1 MAIFSCQ
8 DKYVVEILKK
18 FGFTEV
24 KTASTPWNSK
34 AFCRLKDE
42 DVKKRMFNLYKI
54 PVNPMVST
62 SSSLLKGFF
71 SLDRSLQQ
79 EWLQNS
85 SIEVS
90 SSCFTLLWTSAL
102 DSESTIGLW
111 GKSKEK
117 CSLVMGKA
125 VVRMELKLLWKHV
138 RITIAQT
145 RFESV
150 SKHSNDLLLA
160 RVLLVLPT
168 TVSAATTT
176 TATIKTV
183 DDITLAQALEEMEST
198 KPKKKGVVIQEL
210 GESTTTISSQQSEG
224 KDEEEVAI
232 DAIPLAV
239 KSPSIVGWKIY
250 KEGRKNYYQI
260 MRADGKSQMYMI
272 FSQMLKVFGQDKIL
286 EDFCT
291 RSNRPFSCAVLQNV
305 AHCQHMESEA
315 PETDNG
321 HTFAGASIA
330 PHFW

>member
-71 SLDRSLQQ
+71 R
-79 EWLQNS
+79 
-85 SIEVS
+85 
-90 SSCFTLLWTSAL
+90 
-102 DSESTIGLW
+102 
-111 GKSKEK
+111 
-117 CSLVMGKA
+117 
-125 VVRMELKLLWKHV
+125 KHV